1 MRSIETVILLG
12 SVLSLLPQASG
23 QSRRDE
29 DTSRMREEY
38 EAQVRHEERL
48 QERERVRDTFRS
60 PSTERRRSSGAS
72 LRDRLTVIRDQL
84 QILRHER
91 EEAVKQ
97 GKTKEEVGAIDAK
110 INDLRHRARSLRQEM
125 GRP

>member
-23 QSRRDE
+23 QSWRDE
-29 DTSRMREEY
+29 DTSRMRKEY

-48 QERERVRDTFRS
+48 QERERVEE
-60 PSTERRRSSGAS
+60 PSNARRRSSGLS
-72 LRDRLTVIRDQL
+72 LRNRLTVVRDQL

-97 GKTKEEVGAIDAK
+97 GKTKEEVGEIDAK
-110 INDLRHRARSLRQEM
+110 INDLRHRARTLRAEM

>member
-23 QSRRDE
+23 QSWRDE

-48 QERERVRDTFRS
+48 QERERVEE
-60 PSTERRRSSGAS
+60 PSTARRRSSSAS
-72 LRDRLTVIRDQL
+72 LRDRLTVVRDQL

-110 INDLRHRARSLRQEM
+110 INDLRHRARSLRAEM